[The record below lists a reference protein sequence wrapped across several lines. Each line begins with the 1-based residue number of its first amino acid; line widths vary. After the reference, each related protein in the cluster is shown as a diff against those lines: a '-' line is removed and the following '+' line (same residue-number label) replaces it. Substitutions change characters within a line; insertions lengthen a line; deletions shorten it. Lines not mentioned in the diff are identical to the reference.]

1 MKLLHGL
8 CLSSFNCLFVSGHHK
23 RNLTGQYSRIMQKF
37 PGSSK
42 IFPIFDSKMSNVD
55 INLFERE
62 RQTNK
67 KTNPQTSH
75 HGATEGRDGMVHG
88 EGGGGRREEQ
98 PRPQG
103 FRRKVGGVI
112 NRPLIFNLR

>member
-1 MKLLHGL
+1 
-8 CLSSFNCLFVSGHHK
+8 
-23 RNLTGQYSRIMQKF
+23 MQKF

-42 IFPIFDSKMSNVD
+42 ILPIFDSKMSNMD

-88 EGGGGRREEQ
+88 VGGGEGGAASSPGLSEEGGGCY
-98 PRPQG
+98 
-103 FRRKVGGVI
+103 
-112 NRPLIFNLR
+112 

>member
-1 MKLLHGL
+1 M
-8 CLSSFNCLFVSGHHK
+8 
-23 RNLTGQYSRIMQKF
+23 
-37 PGSSK
+37 
-42 IFPIFDSKMSNVD
+42 D

-75 HGATEGRDGMVHG
+75 LGATSEGRDGIVHG
-88 EGGGGRREEQ
+88 SGGGGGGGAP

-103 FRRKVGGVI
+103 FGRKVGGVI
-112 NRPLIFNLR
+112 NRPLIFNLS

>member
-1 MKLLHGL
+1 
-8 CLSSFNCLFVSGHHK
+8 
-23 RNLTGQYSRIMQKF
+23 MQKF

-42 IFPIFDSKMSNVD
+42 IFPIFDSKMSNMD

-62 RQTNK
+62 RQTNI

-88 EGGGGRREEQ
+88 VGGGGGKGGAASSPGLSEEGGGCY
-98 PRPQG
+98 
-103 FRRKVGGVI
+103 
-112 NRPLIFNLR
+112 

>member
-1 MKLLHGL
+1 M
-8 CLSSFNCLFVSGHHK
+8 
-23 RNLTGQYSRIMQKF
+23 
-37 PGSSK
+37 
-42 IFPIFDSKMSNVD
+42 D

-75 HGATEGRDGMVHG
+75 HGATEGPPWS
-88 EGGGGRREEQ
+88 GGGGGREEQ

-103 FRRKVGGVI
+103 F
-112 NRPLIFNLR
+112 

>member
-1 MKLLHGL
+1 M
-8 CLSSFNCLFVSGHHK
+8 
-23 RNLTGQYSRIMQKF
+23 
-37 PGSSK
+37 
-42 IFPIFDSKMSNVD
+42 D

-75 HGATEGRDGMVHG
+75 LGATSEGRDGIVHG
-88 EGGGGRREEQ
+88 SGGGEEQ

-103 FRRKVGGVI
+103 FWRKVGGVI
-112 NRPLIFNLR
+112 NRPLIFNLS

>member
-1 MKLLHGL
+1 
-8 CLSSFNCLFVSGHHK
+8 
-23 RNLTGQYSRIMQKF
+23 MQQF

-42 IFPIFDSKMSNVD
+42 IFPIFDSKMSNMD

-88 EGGGGRREEQ
+88 VGGGGEGGAASSPGLSEEGGGCY
-98 PRPQG
+98 
-103 FRRKVGGVI
+103 
-112 NRPLIFNLR
+112 

>member
-1 MKLLHGL
+1 
-8 CLSSFNCLFVSGHHK
+8 
-23 RNLTGQYSRIMQKF
+23 MQKF

-42 IFPIFDSKMSNVD
+42 IFPIFDSKMSNMD

-62 RQTNK
+62 RRTNK

-88 EGGGGRREEQ
+88 VGVGGGEGGAASSPGLSEEGGGCY
-98 PRPQG
+98 
-103 FRRKVGGVI
+103 
-112 NRPLIFNLR
+112 

>member
-1 MKLLHGL
+1 
-8 CLSSFNCLFVSGHHK
+8 
-23 RNLTGQYSRIMQKF
+23 
-37 PGSSK
+37 
-42 IFPIFDSKMSNVD
+42 MSNMD

-67 KTNPQTSH
+67 KTNPPTSH

-88 EGGGGRREEQ
+88 VGGGGREEQ

-112 NRPLIFNLR
+112 NRPLIFNLRW